1 MYWIT
6 EETGQ
11 VPIILSLIILVFG
24 LYFRGTTLWASI
36 ALVLC
41 FLLIVDRESIV
52 TLVVYAFS
60 ALLVIAG
67 YRRIRL
73 GLATP
78 QTINQASNEAS
89 RGEIVLDANNLLGL
103 VDWKIYRLREFVD
116 ELEADGF
123 SVHLFFDH
131 NIHRLLRKQN
141 LINPTETIPMALC
154 RIMEMRRHKIT
165 VSKKGHKADAL
176 LVRHAD
182 RNKLT
187 VLSNDRFK
195 KKSEDRFYLDAAAR
209 LSKEGLVKRVGLV
222 QGRLTVM

>member
-1 MYWIT
+1 MYWLT

-11 VPIILSLIILVFG
+11 VPIILSLTVLVIG
-24 LYFRGTTLWASI
+24 LYFRGTILWASV
-36 ALVLC
+36 AFVLC

-60 ALLVIAG
+60 GLLVIAG

-78 QTINQASNEAS
+78 QIINQTSNNAF
-89 RGEIVLDANNLLGL
+89 RGEIALDANNLLGL
-103 VDWKIYRLREFVD
+103 VGWEISPLRDFVD
-116 ELEADGF
+116 ELESDGF

-131 NIHRLLRKQN
+131 NIHRLLKKQN
-141 LINPTETIPMALC
+141 LIKPTETIPMSLC
-154 RIMEMRRHKIT
+154 RIMEMNRHKVT

-182 RNKLT
+182 RNKLI
-187 VLSNDRFK
+187 VLSNDRFN

-209 LSKEGLVKRVGLV
+209 LSKQGLIKRVGLLD
-222 QGRLTVM
+222 GRLTIM

>member
-1 MYWIT
+1 MNWFAA
-6 EETGQ
+6 ETGQ
-11 VPIILSLIILVFG
+11 LPIIFSLTVLVIG
-24 LYFRGTTLWASI
+24 LYFRGTILWASVS
-36 ALVLC
+36 LVLC
-41 FLLIVDRESIV
+41 FLLVVDRESIV

-78 QTINQASNEAS
+78 QIVNQVSSKAS

-103 VDWKIYRLREFVD
+103 VGWEISPLRAFVN

-131 NIHRLLRKQN
+131 NIHRLLKKNN
-141 LINPTETIPMALC
+141 LIKPTETIPMTLC
-154 RIMEMRRHKIT
+154 RIMEMNRHKLT

-187 VLSNDRFK
+187 VLSNDRFN

-209 LSKEGLVKRVGLV
+209 LSKADLIKRVGLV
-222 QGRLTVM
+222 DGKLTIM

>member
-1 MYWIT
+1 MYWLT

-11 VPIILSLIILVFG
+11 VPIILSLTVLVVG
-24 LYFRGTTLWASI
+24 LYFRGTILWASV
-36 ALVLC
+36 AVVLC
-41 FLLIVDRESIV
+41 FLLVVDRESIV

-103 VDWKIYRLREFVD
+103 VKWEINLLKEFVN
-116 ELEADGF
+116 ELESDGF

-131 NIHRLLRKQN
+131 NVHRLLKKQN
-141 LINPTETIPMALC
+141 LIKSTETIPMALC
-154 RIMEMRRHKIT
+154 RIMEMNRHKIT

-182 RNKLT
+182 RNNLI

-209 LSKEGLVKRVGLV
+209 LSGKGLIKRVGLV
-222 QGRLTVM
+222 HGRLTVM

>member
-1 MYWIT
+1 MNWSAA
-6 EETGQ
+6 ETGHL
-11 VPIILSLIILVFG
+11 PIIFSLTVLVIG
-24 LYFRGTTLWASI
+24 LYFRGTILWASVS
-36 ALVLC
+36 LVLC
-41 FLLIVDRESIV
+41 FLLVVDRESIV

-67 YRRIRL
+67 YRRIRF

-78 QTINQASNEAS
+78 QIVNQVSSEAS

-103 VDWKIYRLREFVD
+103 VDWEISPLRAFVN

-131 NIHRLLRKQN
+131 NIYRLLKKNN
-141 LINPTETIPMALC
+141 LIKPTETIPMALC
-154 RIMEMRRHKIT
+154 RIMEMNRHKLT

-187 VLSNDRFK
+187 VLSNDRFN

-209 LSKEGLVKRVGLV
+209 LSKADLIKRVGLV
-222 QGRLTVM
+222 DGKLTVM